1 MILYAV
7 FFVGDAK
14 CLIKLGAYGLDIVHY
29 LNTFSLY

>member
-1 MILYAV
+1 MILSLG
-7 FFVGDAK
+7 FFVGGAK

>member
-7 FFVGDAK
+7 FFVGGAK